1 MNKLNKMKS
10 HSSKVLRK
18 AGRTTA
24 RKGRKKEERKEI
36 KEGKDEKPVLEEYI
50 PL

>member
-18 AGRTTA
+18 AGRMTA
-24 RKGRKKEERKEI
+24 RKGRKKRKKGRER
-36 KEGKDEKPVLEEYI
+36 
-50 PL
+50 